1 MYDVRPRDTGM
12 GLVRKVKGEES
23 GHEVNLRAADTG
35 RQALEHVPMVSAVIL
50 RTKGGC
56 GEGKLSQAKATRTAQ
71 LVDELEQLAQ
81 RCGIEVRHERLLREI
96 GYRARSGSCKVKEKN
111 LVILD
116 RTLAPAEQVE
126 ILADALRAQDLES
139 LYLSPAA
146 RRLLQ
151 EERG

>member
-1 MYDVRPRDTGM
+1 M
-12 GLVRKVKGEES
+12 GGVE
-23 GHEVNLRAADTG
+23 
-35 RQALEHVPMVSAVIL
+35 
-50 RTKGGC
+50 
-56 GEGKLSQAKATRTAQ
+56 EGKLSQAKATRTAQ
-71 LVDELEQLAQ
+71 LVSELEELAQ

-126 ILADALRAQDLES
+126 ILADALRGQDLES

-151 EERG
+151 EDRG

>member
-1 MYDVRPRDTGM
+1 
-12 GLVRKVKGEES
+12 
-23 GHEVNLRAADTG
+23 
-35 RQALEHVPMVSAVIL
+35 L
-50 RTKGGC
+50 RTKGG
-56 GEGKLSQAKATRTAQ
+56 GDEGKLSQAKATRTTQ
-71 LVDELEQLAQ
+71 LVNELEELAQ

-116 RTLAPAEQVE
+116 RTLAPAEQLE

>member
-1 MYDVRPRDTGM
+1 
-12 GLVRKVKGEES
+12 
-23 GHEVNLRAADTG
+23 
-35 RQALEHVPMVSAVIL
+35 
-50 RTKGGC
+50 
-56 GEGKLSQAKATRTAQ
+56 LSQAKGTRTAQ
-71 LVDELEQLAQ
+71 LVSELEELAQ
-81 RCGIEVRHERLLREI
+81 RCGIEVRHEKLLREI

-126 ILADALRAQDLES
+126 VLADALRGQDFEN

-151 EERG
+151 EDRG

>member
-1 MYDVRPRDTGM
+1 M
-12 GLVRKVKGEES
+12 
-23 GHEVNLRAADTG
+23 
-35 RQALEHVPMVSAVIL
+35 
-50 RTKGGC
+50 
-56 GEGKLSQAKATRTAQ
+56 SQAKGTRTAQ
-71 LVDELEQLAQ
+71 LVSELEELAQ

-126 ILADALRAQDLES
+126 ILADALRGQDLES
-139 LYLSPAA
+139 LYLSLAA

-151 EERG
+151 EDRG